1 MGPLRE
7 VVLVILAA
15 LLACTTTTGDGPFE
29 RASAA
34 MAKGDMA
41 AVDAEIAALGDPLS
55 QDMLRVRLA
64 AVEPQKGA
72 HFCAA
77 VTTEYGKAKCQQVL
91 GRPHLQSIKP

>member
-1 MGPLRE
+1 
-7 VVLVILAA
+7 VVVVILAV
-15 LLACTTTTGDGPFE
+15 LFACSTTDDGAFE

-77 VTTEYGKAKCQQVL
+77 VTTEYAKAKCQQVL